1 MLQDLELKKIEVSS
15 AIVTSNQYE
24 VLIIA
29 VYRPPDCSFSDTN
42 HDLEKIFSK
51 IGNQSTIITSDLNID
66 YSKQNCLKEM
76 YNQKLLENNLI
87 QFINNYTRITA
98 KSKTTIDHI
107 ISNIN

>member
-51 IGNQSTIITSDLNID
+51 IGNQSTIITGDLT
-66 YSKQNCLKEM
+66 L
-76 YNQKLLENNLI
+76 
-87 QFINNYTRITA
+87 FPV
-98 KSKTTIDHI
+98 
-107 ISNIN
+107 